1 MSQRVTCPGCGAVL
15 RVPDSARGRPIR
27 CGRCRQVV
35 AADPQPAA
43 DPRALART
51 LPREPAGGAAAADER
66 AVIDTR
72 RDEGA
77 APPAARDTRAEDAPP
92 APAAPFRVRSPGEE
106 RGPPPLGRVG
116 RFELR
121 AALGQGTF
129 GRVYRA
135 YDPALDREVALKV
148 PRHTADRPGA
158 VERFVEEA
166 RAAARLRHPNVV
178 AVFEVGQ
185 ADGQWFI
192 ASELVDGLPLSA
204 RLAEGRPSF
213 RRAAQWVR
221 DLALALEYAH
231 GQGIV
236 HRDVKPANVLIDRHE
251 RAQLMDFGLATRAD
265 GDPNRPAEAGRVGTP
280 AYMAPE
286 EAGGRAHA
294 GGPPGDQ
301 YSLGVV
307 LYELLTGRLPYQGT
321 AAVVMARAAD
331 PHRRPPPPRQVNPEV
346 PPDLEAVCLTAL
358 AKQPLR
364 RYPSAGEMAAD
375 LQRWLTGEP
384 VRVRDLGRLERARLW
399 YRRHR
404 TRAVAGLLATGMLL
418 AGAVLAAGFALYR
431 RHQNDVL
438 ARQQAALAEAVR
450 AGDEEAETLR
460 AQQRREHE
468 RFLRAE
474 CRRYR
479 EGGLRRCEQHK
490 PREGVL
496 LLGEAF
502 ARAVEAGDEKLQRSV
517 ADDLAAWVPKLEP
530 PVGTS
535 PLPRALYERAARRL
549 LGLPPGDQAPAAGEG
564 DVVRLLGVALPDT
577 AGTEIVAFRADGKTL
592 VTGDGRALA
601 VWDAASG
608 RRQGPPRPVLAP
620 ATAAVSADGQAF
632 VAEDARTGMLQVKD
646 TVTGQPRGEP
656 FAPNVGTVTAVFLSP
671 DGKRVVV
678 RGNKGWGRLFD
689 GVSGKCLGPQS
700 QYDWRFDTIVWNAD
714 GTVLADVGA
723 SGYQVTARVWDATT
737 GKAVRQLALY
747 RGERNDVRAIAL
759 SAGGKFLLVA
769 APGRT
774 ARMWDVQRGGPVG
787 EQLQH
792 PHAITCLALGP
803 DGRTALIG
811 GGPAAQLWEPAADR
825 PPGPAL
831 PHPADVTAVTFSPD
845 GKAVATCAGNAVRVW
860 EAATGRPLGLPL
872 EGTSAAV
879 RALFGPDGSTVVAVH
894 RDRVYLWPTPGAYAA
909 PEARGEG
916 VRLWLQV
923 LTGRELGDGDEVR
936 ALDEPARKERRA
948 RFEHRIG
955 LNGP

>member
-1 MSQRVTCPGCGAVL
+1 MNQRVVCPGCGATL
-15 RVPDSARGRPIR
+15 RVPDSARGRKIR
-27 CGRCRQVV
+27 CGRCRQLV
-35 AADPQPAA
+35 AA

-51 LPREPAGGAAAADER
+51 LPREPAEAAADER
-66 AVIDTR
+66 AVVDTR

-77 APPAARDTRAEDAPP
+77 APPPAARDTRAEEAPP

-148 PRHTADRPGA
+148 PRHGADRPGA
-158 VERFVEEA
+158 VERFLEEA

-204 RLAEGRPSF
+204 RLAECRPSF

-265 GDPNRPAEAGRVGTP
+265 GDPNRPADEGRVGTP

-307 LYELLTGRLPYQGT
+307 LYELLTGLLPYQGT

-331 PHRRPPPPRQVNPEV
+331 PRRRPPPPRQIDPEV
-346 PPDLEAVCLTAL
+346 PPDLEAVCLKAL
-358 AKQPLR
+358 AKEPR
-364 RYPSAGEMAAD
+364 HRYPSAGEMAAD

-384 VRVRDLGRLERARLW
+384 VRVRELGRLERARLW

-404 TRAVAGLLATGMLL
+404 TRAVAGLLGAGILL
-418 AGAVLAAGFALYR
+418 AGAALAAGFALYR
-431 RHQNDVL
+431 WHQNDVL
-438 ARQQAALAEAVR
+438 ARQQAALAEAIR
-450 AGDEEAETLR
+450 AGDEEAEKLR
-460 AQQRREHE
+460 AQKRREHE
-468 RFLRAE
+468 RFLRSE
-474 CRRYR
+474 CQRYR
-479 EGGLRRCEQHK
+479 EGGLRRCERGE

-502 ARAVEAGDEKLQRSV
+502 ARAVEAGDEGLQRAV

-530 PVGTS
+530 LAGDG
-535 PLPRALYERAARRL
+535 PLPRGLYEREGRRL
-549 LGLPPGDQAPAAGEG
+549 LGLPPGDQAPAAEE
-564 DVVRLLGVALPDT
+564 DSAVRLLGVALPDT
-577 AGTEIVAFRADGKTL
+577 AETKFVAFRADGKTL

-601 VWDAASG
+601 LWDAASG

-632 VAEDARTGMLQVKD
+632 VAEDAKAGMLRVKD
-646 TVTGQPRGEP
+646 TVTGEPRGEP
-656 FAPNVGTVTAVFLSP
+656 FAPNVGKVTAVFLSP

-689 GVSGKCLGPQS
+689 GVSGRSLGPQS
-700 QYDWRFDTIVWNAD
+700 QYDWRFDTVVWNAD
-714 GTVLADVGA
+714 GTILADV
-723 SGYQVTARVWDATT
+723 SSNETRMTVQVWDATT
-737 GKAVRQLALY
+737 GKGRRGLALPNGDR
-747 RGERNDVRAIAL
+747 RGVAIAL
-759 SAGGKFLLVA
+759 SADGTLVLA
-769 APGRT
+769 AGPDRT
-774 ARMWDVQRGGPVG
+774 ARLWDAPRARPVG
-787 EQLQH
+787 EPLKH
-792 PHAITCLALGP
+792 PHPVTCLALSP
-803 DGRTALIG
+803 DGRTAAVG
-811 GGPAAQLWEPAADR
+811 GGPAAQVWEPAADR
-825 PPGPAL
+825 PPGPLL
-831 PHPADVTAVTFSPD
+831 PHPADVTALTFSPD

-879 RALFGPDGSTVVAVH
+879 RALFGPDGNTVVAVH
-894 RDRVYLWPTPGAYAA
+894 RDRVYLWPTPAEYAA
-909 PEARGEG
+909 PEARSEG

-936 ALDEPARKERRA
+936 ALDEAARKERRA

-955 LNGP
+955 WNGP